1 MVRHGNCPFCRETF
15 LPVDNP
21 SLEGVAI
28 LKRLSRER
36 KKRESITYF
45 CVEQGLVSISDQ
57 NLEAGRA
64 LVANNVTKEELAT
77 MRAQDDL
84 ESRASSTDSEQYRLE
99 LANVVESTVVL
110 ARSDSVDIVIDISGT
125 LLRDA
130 EEP

>member
-1 MVRHGNCPFCRETF
+1 M
-15 LPVDNP
+15 
-21 SLEGVAI
+21 
-28 LKRLSRER
+28 
-36 KKRESITYF
+36 
-45 CVEQGLVSISDQ
+45 EQGLVSISDQ